1 MENSRCK
8 AFIECVNC
16 GSIKAAADLMGYT
29 PSAVSQLITAFEK
42 ELGLRLFVRTQ
53 KGVGN
58 RIKRAACPQAY
69 FRDPMYRGRNTSCRA
84 KDLART

>member
-29 PSAVSQLITAFEK
+29 PSAVSQLITA
-42 ELGLRLFVRTQ
+42 GTQ
-53 KGVGN
+53 AFCPDTEG
-58 RIKRAACPQAY
+58 RRAY
-69 FRDPMYRGRNTSCRA
+69 E
-84 KDLART
+84 

>member
-42 ELGLRLFVRTQ
+42 ELGLKLFVRTQ
-53 KGVGN
+53 KGVEL
-58 RIKRAACPQAY
+58 
-69 FRDPMYRGRNTSCRA
+69 TSEGYELVPYVRS
-84 KDLART
+84 